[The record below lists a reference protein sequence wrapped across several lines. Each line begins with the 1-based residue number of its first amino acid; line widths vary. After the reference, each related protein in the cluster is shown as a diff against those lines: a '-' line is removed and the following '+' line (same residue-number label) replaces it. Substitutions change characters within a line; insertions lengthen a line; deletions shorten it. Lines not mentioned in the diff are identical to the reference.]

1 MFYFFFTGSL
11 EMKSKEILH
20 TTSSAAAF
28 LGLSTVTLS
37 TWRSTGRYGLPYIKT
52 GRLVK
57 YRQSDLEAFLER
69 MTRTQTA

>member
-1 MFYFFFTGSL
+1 
-11 EMKSKEILH
+11 MKTSKILHNTRSAEILH
-20 TTSSAAAF
+20 DTPSAAAF
-28 LGLSTVTLS
+28 LGLAVITLN

-57 YRQSDLEAFLER
+57 YRQSDLEAFQER